1 MKNLKQEKEE
11 EVNYLAS
18 VSDLV
23 TALFF
28 ILLLS
33 ICFCVIKLNES
44 TVSFQTINELKQKI
58 EEITK
63 ELNSEQTEKLQILS
77 KLKSTTTELE
87 KSKIFLDIQRE
98 QNENIQREL
107 RLAQKEVGKFKEESE
122 ELGQMKAQLA
132 AITQKIAGA
141 NIART
146 NLLEDLGNKLKQ
158 EGIEVQLDPATGVLR
173 LPENAITFE
182 TGSSELRQKY
192 KERLR
197 ILGQALSME
206 LPCYDASQW
215 NVSRCEETNPLAYTL
230 DAVFVEGHTDNQ
242 PFGGDTTGTRNRSL
256 STERANTVFSELRK
270 DNPSLFELKNP
281 RGQQLFSLSGYGEER
296 PLEGHKHIQP
306 KSDEANRRIE
316 IRFLMTTPELSE
328 SEYEQLKEKIDAA
341 DSI

>member
-1 MKNLKQEKEE
+1 MPEKGE

-23 TALFF
+23 TALLF

-33 ICFCVIKLNES
+33 ICFCVTQLNQYKDSASIIRELES
-44 TVSFQTINELKQKI
+44 ELKKAKEQSRKSN
-58 EEITK
+58 K
-63 ELNSEQTEKLQILS
+63 ELELV
-77 KLKSTTTELE
+77 KS
-87 KSKIFLDIQRE
+87 
-98 QNENIQREL
+98 
-107 RLAQKEVGKFKEESE
+107 
-122 ELGQMKAQLA
+122 QLA
-132 AITQKIAGA
+132 EIMQKIAGA

-146 NLLEDLGNKLKQ
+146 NLLEELGNKLKQ
-158 EGIEVQLDPATGVLR
+158 EGIDVQIDPATGVLR

-182 TGSSELRQKY
+182 TGRSELRQKY
-192 KERLR
+192 KERLKK
-197 ILGQALSME
+197 LGQALSKE

-215 NVSRCEETNPLAYTL
+215 NSFSCGETNPLAYTL

-281 RGQQLFSLSGYGEER
+281 RGQLLFSLSGYGEER
-296 PLEGHKHIQP
+296 PLEGHKHAQP

-328 SEYEQLKEKIDAA
+328 SEYEKLKKKIEAA
-341 DSI
+341 DTI